1 MNLTNVKRTK
11 PVRENI
17 AVRRIAMRV
26 QVMLVVA
33 IGVLIASAPVSTH
46 HLLVGAFDVNKAI
59 TLTGTVTKMQWINP
73 HGLIHVDVKGPEG
86 TTEEWVVETGS
97 PYQLQN
103 LGFEIGD
110 VPIGVEVFVEGFVAK
125 NGTRTVG
132 GEYITLVGGRE
143 VVYELRKVVK
153 TRPHLMAQAVALGR

>member
-46 HLLVGAFDVNKAI
+46 HLLVGAFDVNKPI
-59 TLTGTVTKMQWINP
+59 TLTHRG
-73 HGLIHVDVKGPEG
+73 
-86 TTEEWVVETGS
+86 
-97 PYQLQN
+97 
-103 LGFEIGD
+103 
-110 VPIGVEVFVEGFVAK
+110 
-125 NGTRTVG
+125 
-132 GEYITLVGGRE
+132 
-143 VVYELRKVVK
+143 
-153 TRPHLMAQAVALGR
+153 